1 MAGQRLG
8 GDGVEAWFGQGEL
21 APLAQAAAL
30 VTTALALQEG
40 GCTVELQCF
49 DNREQKW
56 QQGSS
61 TGLGGWVH
69 FCGAEW
75 GTLLRAAGWGVP
87 GTAWT
92 GSVGGGCIQL
102 IPTNTLTPQHHL
114 LTAEHCL
121 NTHQQL
127 Q

>member
-1 MAGQRLG
+1 MVLRRGLG
-8 GDGVEAWFGQGEL
+8 RVNWL
-21 APLAQAAAL
+21 PLLAQTAA
-30 VTTALALQEG
+30 ALALQEG

-49 DNREQKW
+49 DKGEQKW

-61 TGLGGWVH
+61 TGLG
-69 FCGAEW
+69 ALLW
-75 GTLLRAAGWGVP
+75 GGVGDTSEGVP